1 MGGYDGSEG
10 FQWGRGS
17 LRDEAQM
24 KSGAEAVGA
33 ITRRGHYG
41 GHLSR
46 VSPRS
51 RI

>member
-10 FQWGRGS
+10 FQWGRGPLS
-17 LRDEAQM
+17 DETQI

-41 GHLSR
+41 GLLSR
-46 VSPRS
+46 VPPRS